1 MKLILNI
8 KSIIKFEQLVNKSF
22 DEINFQSDDLYK
34 LMYCIILE
42 NNDEKFTYDEFLEL
56 LNNKKIAKEVSTKF
70 SKIWDISKQFSIKK
84 EIEKET
90 KTDEKADEKKVIFIQ
105 DIASILIVNAGL
117 DANYVLNEME
127 IINIPIYLKA
137 LNNKINNEENILK
150 LNLTYNRLNT
160 WYNIIAQVGTDKI
173 NKPSKLYSF
182 SWESEI
188 EKEVEIKKQMTEDE
202 FDEKMRMSAELMTKI
217 KEKQTK

>member
-1 MKLILNI
+1 MNLKLNL
-8 KSIIKFEQLVNKSF
+8 KSIIRFEQFTGKSF
-22 DEINFQSDDLYK
+22 NEINFQSDDLYK
-34 LMYCIILE
+34 LMYCMILE
-42 NNDEKFTYDEFLEL
+42 NNDDVFDYDEFLEL
-56 LNNKKIAKEVSTKF
+56 LNNKKIAKEVTTKF
-70 SKIWDISKQFSIKK
+70 SKIWNISKQFSIKN
-84 EIEKET
+84 EIEKEI
-90 KTDEKADEKKVIFIQ
+90 KVDETDEKKDVVFIQ

-117 DANYVLNEME
+117 DAKYVLNEME
-127 IINIPIYLKA
+127 IIDMPIYLKA

-217 KEKQTK
+217 KEKQIK